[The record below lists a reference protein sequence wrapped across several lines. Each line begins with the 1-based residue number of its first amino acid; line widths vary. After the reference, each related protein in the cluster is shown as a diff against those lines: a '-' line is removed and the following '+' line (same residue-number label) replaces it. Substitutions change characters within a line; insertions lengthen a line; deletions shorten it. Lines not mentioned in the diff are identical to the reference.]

1 MSSTAPP
8 KPSQVSKPL
17 PAPLGILGGTFDP
30 IHVAHLRLA
39 EEATRQLGLAGI
51 VWIPAGNPW
60 HRSAPMV
67 SGQHRLAMVRLAIA
81 DHPDHMVDDAEV
93 HSPAPSYTVPTLE
106 RLRRQHGADRPL
118 VLLMGADA
126 FLGLTTWHRW
136 RDLFRLAHLG
146 VASRPTFDLVPERMP
161 LELADEFRRRRAVGG
176 AGGRRR
182 RRDHLFPP
190 RGGHGIGHRSAPP
203 APPVDATGRA
213 AGRIAAAGRSR
224 LYSPTPAIPSLTCRP
239 PSSRKSPS
247 PPSKTSRARTS
258 RSSTPPS

>member
-67 SGQHRLAMVRLAIA
+67 SGQHRLAMVRLATA

-106 RLRRQHGADRPL
+106 RLRRRHGADRPL

-161 LELADEFRRRRAVGG
+161 LELADEFRRRAAPSG
-176 AGGRRR
+176 A
-182 RRDHLFPP
+182 LV
-190 RGGHGIGHRSAPP
+190 A
-203 APPVDATGRA
+203 
-213 AGRIAAAGRSR
+213 AAAGAITRFR
-224 LYSPTPAIPSLTCRP
+224 LEAGTVSATEVRHRLRQ
-239 PSSRKSPS
+239 
-247 PPSKTSRARTS
+247 
-258 RSSTPPS
+258 STPPDAPLAELLPPAVLDYIRQHRLYLP